1 MNFHELVN
9 KRQSVRK
16 YSSQKVND
24 ELILKCIESARLA
37 PSANNSQPWHFIIV
51 NNTDLKLKVAK
62 ATITQ
67 KLINSFTL
75 QASALVVIV
84 VEKPTTLTRF
94 AGWVKKRD
102 FEWTDLGIAAEH
114 FCLQA
119 VEFGLGTCI
128 IGWFD
133 EKKIMELLNIPK
145 NKRVGLVISI
155 GYPAENYVLRKK
167 TRKPLNQILTLNKY

>member
-1 MNFHELVN
+1 MSFFDLVN

-24 ELILKCIESARLA
+24 EQILKCIESARIA
-37 PSANNSQPWHFIIV
+37 PSASNSQPWHFIIV
-51 NNTDLKLKVAK
+51 KEPTLKQKVAQ

-67 KLINSFTL
+67 KLINNFTL
-75 QASALVVIV
+75 QASALIVIV
-84 VEKPTTLTRF
+84 VEKPTLLTQF

-114 FCLQA
+114 ICLQA
-119 VEFGLGTCI
+119 TELELGTCMV
-128 IGWFD
+128 GWFD
-133 EKKIMELLNIPK
+133 EKKIIELLNIPK

-155 GYPAENYVLRKK
+155 GYPADNYTLRKK
-167 TRKPLNQILTLNKY
+167 TRKPLEQILTYNKY